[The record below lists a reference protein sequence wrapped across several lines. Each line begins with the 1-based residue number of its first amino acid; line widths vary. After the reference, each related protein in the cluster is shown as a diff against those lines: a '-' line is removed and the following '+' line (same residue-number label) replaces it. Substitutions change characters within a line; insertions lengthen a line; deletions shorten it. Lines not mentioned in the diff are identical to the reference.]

1 MRAWRLTTRGEPLE
15 LVDLRDPAPGPGEV
29 VLRTMAA
36 GLCLTDVHIANGS
49 LPFGPLPVVLGHE
62 VAGVI
67 TETGPD
73 VTEFQVGDRVAVRTG
88 PDGPGVAYDGGFGT
102 VVRTQADR
110 LVTIPDG
117 VTYEQA
123 AVATDAGLTSYH
135 ALHDKGNIQ
144 PGMKVGIISIGGL
157 GSFGVQIAA
166 TAGAEV
172 TAVVRKKA
180 LATTALELGAATVV
194 QSIDDVRDL
203 DLIVD
208 FVGSSETVRG
218 SVLGVRHSGRVV
230 VVGGQDESA
239 SIPIAVMLMNNV
251 EIVGS
256 NAGTNDELRQVLA
269 MIADGSLKP
278 LLTRIGFGE
287 IPDSL
292 DRLSK
297 GGVAGR
303 LVADMSAA

>member
-15 LVDLRDPAPGPGEV
+15 LVDLSDPAPGPGEV

-36 GLCLTDVHIANGS
+36 GLCLTDVHLADGS
-49 LPFGPLPVVLGHE
+49 LPWGPLPVVLGHE

-67 TETGPD
+67 TETGPE
-73 VTEFQVGDRVAVRTG
+73 VTDFQPGDRVAVRTG

-102 VVRTQADR
+102 VVRTQTER
-110 LVTIPDG
+110 LVKIPDG
-117 VTYEQA
+117 VTFDQA

-135 ALHDKGNIQ
+135 ALHNKGNIQ
-144 PGMKVGIISIGGL
+144 PGMKVGIVSIGGL

-166 TAGAEV
+166 AAGAEV
-172 TAVVRKKA
+172 TAVVRKEA
-180 LATTALELGAATVV
+180 LAPTALELGATTVV
-194 QSIDDVRDL
+194 QSIDDVHDL

-208 FVGSSETVRG
+208 FVGSGETVRG

-230 VVGGQDESA
+230 VVGGQDEAA
-239 SIPIAVMLMNNV
+239 SIPVMMLIMNNV

-278 LLTRIGFGE
+278 LLTGIGFEE
-287 IPDSL
+287 IPASL
-292 DRLSK
+292 DRLGK
-297 GGVAGR
+297 GGIAGR
-303 LVADMSAA
+303 FVADMSTA